1 MSDQVPEWLKQEP
14 ETVRE
19 TERNQQIA
27 KLKARTSEIMK
38 QFDEIVGYDNL
49 KKFVQNL
56 SDDEFVLL
64 QSRLAESENKSFPM
78 ETLNTARRD
87 VLKAREDEPRTRE

>member
-1 MSDQVPEWLKQEP
+1 MSDQIPEWLRQEP
-14 ETVRE
+14 KVARE
-19 TERNQQIA
+19 TEKNQQIA
-27 KLKARTSEIMK
+27 KIKARTSEIMG
-38 QFDEIVGYDNL
+38 QFNEIVGYDNL

-64 QSRLAESENKSFPM
+64 QSKLSESGNKSFPM

-87 VLKAREDEPRTRE
+87 VLKAREDEPRSRE